1 MKAPLTDQEKIKSYL
16 LGLLPEEEGA
26 EVEARLLTDRE
37 FCDELSIGEDD
48 LVEQYLSGALS
59 SSDGQAFESHF
70 VRSPERRQKIRFARA
85 LKKYVSAGENE
96 EQEDPIEIEAVPE
109 PVVVTPFP
117 RSRLRIFPFRS
128 QVVSSLAAAMV
139 LIVVVGSG
147 LILMRV
153 WQTQQG
159 GGRVLAV
166 ELSPAPATRGEG
178 EVKQINLAPDVGS
191 VRLQLDLPKNEYPS
205 YEATVRDSSLRTV
218 FTTKDLKPQPIN
230 NFSALMLDVKA
241 DLLTPGDYRVHVS
254 GTTPEGRS
262 ESVATF
268 SFKITPPPR

>member
-1 MKAPLTDQEKIKSYL
+1 LKAPLTDQEQIKSYL
-16 LGLLPEEEGA
+16 LGQLPEEDGA

-37 FCDELSIGEDD
+37 FCEELSIGEDD

-59 SSDGQAFESHF
+59 AADREDFESHF
-70 VRSPERRQKIRFARA
+70 VVSPERRQKVRFARA
-85 LKKYVSAGENE
+85 LKKYVSVGDDDE
-96 EQEDPIEIEAVPE
+96 ESAIEVDTVPE
-109 PVVVTPFP
+109 PAVVTPFP
-117 RSRLRIFPFRS
+117 RGRPKLFPFRN
-128 QVVSSLAAAMV
+128 QVVASLAAAMV

-159 GGRVLAV
+159 TGRVLAV

-178 EVKQINLAPDVGS
+178 EVKQLSLAPDVGS

-205 YEATVRDSSLRTV
+205 YEAAVRDASLRSIL
-218 FTTKDLKPQPIN
+218 TTKDLKPQPSN

-241 DLLTPGDYRVHVS
+241 DLLSPGDYRVHVS

-268 SFKITPPPR
+268 SFRITPPPR

>member
-1 MKAPLTDQEKIKSYL
+1 LKAPLTDQEQIKSYL
-16 LGLLPEEEGA
+16 LGQLPEEDGS

-37 FCDELSIGEDD
+37 FCEELSIGEDD

-59 SSDGQAFESHF
+59 SSERQAFESHF
-70 VRSPERRQKIRFARA
+70 VLSPERQQKVRFARA
-85 LKKYVSAGENE
+85 LKKYVSAGDEE
-96 EQEDPIEIEAVPE
+96 EQENPIEIEAVPE
-109 PVVVTPFP
+109 RGAVTPFP
-117 RSRLRIFPFRS
+117 GSRPKIFPFRN
-128 QVVSSLAAAMV
+128 QVVASLAAALV
-139 LIVVVGSG
+139 LIVVVGGG

-153 WQTQQG
+153 WQTQRG
-159 GGRVLAV
+159 TGRALAV
-166 ELSPAPATRGEG
+166 ELSPRPATRGEG
-178 EVKQINLAPDVGS
+178 EVKQLSLAPDVGS

-205 YEATVRDSSLRTV
+205 YEAAVRDSSLRTV
-218 FTTKDLKPQPIN
+218 LTTKDLKPQPID

-268 SFKITPPPR
+268 SFKITPPQR